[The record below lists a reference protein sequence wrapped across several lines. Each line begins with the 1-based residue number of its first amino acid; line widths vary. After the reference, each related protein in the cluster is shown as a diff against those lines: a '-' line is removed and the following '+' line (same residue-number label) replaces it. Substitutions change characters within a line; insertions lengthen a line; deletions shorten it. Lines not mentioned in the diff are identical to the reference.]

1 MRVTIRKIE
10 NILRSD
16 EITFIYIEDILNAK
30 KCRLACARHI
40 FRVVGTEIARDTS
53 AGLTVTDGFRVTW
66 YDVRVYYDCF
76 TFLKR
81 SGREESNDD
90 VSSRLNYKL

>member
-1 MRVTIRKIE
+1 M
-10 NILRSD
+10 
-16 EITFIYIEDILNAK
+16 
-30 KCRLACARHI
+30 
-40 FRVVGTEIARDTS
+40 GTEIARDTS
-53 AGLTVTDGFRVTW
+53 AGLTVTDGFRMTW

>member
-1 MRVTIRKIE
+1 MRVTIGKIE

-40 FRVVGTEIARDTS
+40 FRGVRWELKLHEILLQD
-53 AGLTVTDGFRVTW
+53 L
-66 YDVRVYYDCF
+66 
-76 TFLKR
+76 L
-81 SGREESNDD
+81 
-90 VSSRLNYKL
+90 